1 MDTLWP
7 NVPITHLSPALS
19 FKDLGFAMGFPG
31 GRPASGHACLFPF
44 LPFLGLG
51 SPLLFSV
58 IKGIGGYLDQHVKR
72 QQGPAT
78 VAVVTLS

>member
-19 FKDLGFAMGFPG
+19 FKDLGFVMGFPG

-58 IKGIGGYLDQHVKR
+58 IKGIGGSVSSHQKR
-72 QQGPAT
+72 QQSPAA
-78 VAVVTLS
+78 VAVVTVS